1 MNARENFRP
10 FTDPEEFER
19 IIEKDT
25 VTEMW
30 RDCLRDYADREA
42 IVFRDTACTYEEL
55 ERDAAAFRAVL
66 LQQIDGGRVGILCAN
81 SYDFVKALIAVT
93 TLGMT
98 AVILPAHLDARSVFG
113 CCMRFQLDAL
123 VYQPELD
130 SQLDIVREKLDDL
143 PIIDITA
150 ETLDSAEMRD
160 CDAKTPCVMM
170 FTGGTT
176 GKSKCALLSN
186 GAVMQGTVNGCYG
199 VQNVFHQRYLL
210 ILPLSHV
217 FGLIRNLMTALYTG
231 STLLICDNNKNM
243 FRDIKSFKPT
253 VLVMVPALAEMSLSL
268 SKQFGRNMLGDDL
281 KTIICGAAA
290 VAPYLIEEYDKLGIK
305 LLQGYG
311 LTESANLVSGN
322 PLSVEHPDSIG
333 YPYPNQELKIVDG
346 ELWLRGKN
354 MMDGYVGGDENGFDE
369 EGWFHTGDLV
379 RQDES
384 GLLYITGRIK
394 EIIVLSNGE
403 NISPAEL
410 EGHFNALP
418 FIQDSQVFETV
429 TDGGRHI
436 LALEV
441 VPRQTVLAKLPVEDP
456 KRFIIGELEKVNQSL
471 PSFQRVTRIT
481 VRDSDFA
488 RSPSMKIVRYKNDKK

>member
-1 MNARENFRP
+1 MNAREYFRP

-66 LQQIDGGRVGILCAN
+66 
-81 SYDFVKALIAVT
+81 VT

-199 VQNVFHQRYLL
+199 VWNVFHQRYLL

-354 MMDGYVGGDENGFDE
+354 MMDGYVGGDETGFDE
-369 EGWFHTGDLV
+369 DGWFHTGDLV

-384 GLLYITGRIK
+384 GLLWITGRIK

-403 NISPAEL
+403 NISPAEV
-410 EGHFNALP
+410 EAHFNALP
-418 FIQDSQVFETV
+418 FIQDSQVFEAV
-429 TDGGRHI
+429 TDSGRHI

-441 VPRQTVLAKLPVEDP
+441 VPRATVIGKMGLDDPNGFILA
-456 KRFIIGELEKVNQSL
+456 ELEKVNETL
-471 PSFQRVTRIT
+471 PDHQRVMRMT
-481 VRDSDFA
+481 VRDSDFE
-488 RSPSMKIVRYKNDKK
+488 RSPSMKIVRYRLNHDQTGNL

>member
-1 MNARENFRP
+1 MNTKEYFRP
-10 FTDPEEFER
+10 FTAPEEFER
-19 IIEKDT
+19 IIEKET

-30 RDCLRDYADREA
+30 RDCVRDYADREA
-42 IVFRDTACTYEEL
+42 IVYRESSCTFAQL
-55 ERDAAAFRAVL
+55 EQAAAAFRAVL
-66 LQQIDGGRVGILCAN
+66 LRNVDGGRVGIFCAN
-81 SYDFVKALIAVT
+81 STDFVKAFLAVT

-98 AVILPAHLDARSVFG
+98 AVILPAHLDAHSVFG
-113 CCMRFQLDAL
+113 CCMLYKLNAL
-123 VYQPELD
+123 VYQPELEEK
-130 SQLDIVREKLDDL
+130 VAFAKEKLAAL
-143 PIIDITA
+143 PFIDITA
-150 ETLDSAEMRD
+150 SSDTKTQLVSCTAQ
-160 CDAKTPCVMM
+160 TPCVMM

-199 VQNVFHQRYLL
+199 VWDVFYQRYLL
-210 ILPLSHV
+210 VLPLSHV
-217 FGLIRNLMTALYTG
+217 FGLIRNLMTSLYTG
-231 STLLICDNNKNM
+231 STLMICDNNKNM
-243 FRDIKSFKPT
+243 FRDIKTFKPT
-253 VLVMVPALAEMSLSL
+253 IMVMVPALAEMSLSL

-290 VAPYLIEEYDKLGIK
+290 VAPYLIEEYDKLGVK

-311 LTESANLVSGN
+311 LTESANLVTGN
-322 PLSVEHPDSIG
+322 PVSVEYPDSIG
-333 YPYPNQELKIVDG
+333 YPYPNQELRIVDG

-354 MMDGYVGGDENGFDE
+354 MMDGYVGSDEDGFDS

-379 RQDES
+379 RQDEN

-394 EIIVLSNGE
+394 EIIVLPNGE
-403 NISPAEL
+403 NISPAEV

-429 TDGGRHI
+429 TEGGRHI

-441 VPRQTVLAKLPVEDP
+441 VPRQTVLGKPAPEDP
-456 KRFIIGELEKVNQSL
+456 KAFITAELEKVNQSL
-471 PSFQRVTRIT
+471 PSFQRVSKIT
-481 VRDSDFA
+481 VRDSDFV

>member
-1 MNARENFRP
+1 M
-10 FTDPEEFER
+10 
-19 IIEKDT
+19 
-25 VTEMW
+25 
-30 RDCLRDYADREA
+30 
-42 IVFRDTACTYEEL
+42 
-55 ERDAAAFRAVL
+55 
-66 LQQIDGGRVGILCAN
+66 
-81 SYDFVKALIAVT
+81 
-93 TLGMT
+93 
-98 AVILPAHLDARSVFG
+98 
-113 CCMRFQLDAL
+113 
-123 VYQPELD
+123 
-130 SQLDIVREKLDDL
+130 
-143 PIIDITA
+143 
-150 ETLDSAEMRD
+150 
-160 CDAKTPCVMM
+160 
-170 FTGGTT
+170 
-176 GKSKCALLSN
+176 
-186 GAVMQGTVNGCYG
+186 
-199 VQNVFHQRYLL
+199 
-210 ILPLSHV
+210 
-217 FGLIRNLMTALYTG
+217 
-231 STLLICDNNKNM
+231 
-243 FRDIKSFKPT
+243 
-253 VLVMVPALAEMSLSL
+253 
-268 SKQFGRNMLGDDL
+268 
-281 KTIICGAAA
+281 
-290 VAPYLIEEYDKLGIK
+290 
-305 LLQGYG
+305 
-311 LTESANLVSGN
+311 
-322 PLSVEHPDSIG
+322 
-333 YPYPNQELKIVDG
+333 DG

-441 VPRQTVLAKLPVEDP
+441 VPRQTVLAKLPVENP